1 MNQILDFIDQHY
13 QAQAYS
19 LNVALLNQRAIRLY
33 HVYGFL
39 DEAVITPKSNGGTY
53 EFLTLKKESSRI
65 L

>member
-1 MNQILDFIDQHY
+1 MNQILDFIDQYY

-19 LNVALLNQRAIRLY
+19 LNVALFNRRAIRLY
-33 HVYGFL
+33 HAYGFL

-53 EFLTLKKESSRI
+53 EFLTLKKEPSRI